1 MNNFDINKE
10 IENKIDERIC
20 IVAERINDAL
30 NEYNVPRSFKICEYS
45 LDTQEDNQFEIE
57 ELMNNI
63 YFINELFLFKEELF
77 KLFFDL
83 EKDER
88 KYGRWLNQKYT
99 FLRGHNPREEEYNL
113 FTGSFEEQEEIKW
126 KRHLPLET
134 VEKIK
139 EEDKKIDLKDLEK
152 EVWRKVDGFFEN

>member
-1 MNNFDINKE
+1 MSNMDINKE
-10 IENKIDERIC
+10 MMEKIERRVEKI
-20 IVAERINDAL
+20 AERV
-30 NEYNVPRSFKICEYS
+30 NEAFGQYHTVQNFKIVGILLNTGENNVY
-45 LDTQEDNQFEIE
+45 EIKQILNGINFVE
-57 ELMNNI
+57 EL
-63 YFINELFLFKEELF
+63 YLFKEDLF
-77 KLFFDL
+77 KVFFEL
-83 EKDER
+83 EKAEWKHSDF
-88 KYGRWLNQKYT
+88 LNKKYT